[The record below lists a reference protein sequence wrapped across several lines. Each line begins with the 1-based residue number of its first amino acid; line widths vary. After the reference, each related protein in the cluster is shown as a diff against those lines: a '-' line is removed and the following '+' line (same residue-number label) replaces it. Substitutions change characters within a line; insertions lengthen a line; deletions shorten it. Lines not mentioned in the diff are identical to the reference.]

1 MPRICGICL
10 SFLIGASLAFREHD
24 FGDTFVEDSQTLQ
37 GKLNYTS
44 LAGEHTNYTTFYNPG
59 AIIYKSIK

>member
-1 MPRICGICL
+1 MPRICL
-10 SFLIGASLAFREHD
+10 SFLIRASLAFREHD

>member
-1 MPRICGICL
+1 MFRIYPL
-10 SFLIGASLAFREHD
+10 FLIGASSAFREHD

-44 LAGEHTNYTTFYNPG
+44 LAGEDTNYTTFYNPG